1 MRFFRVGAP
10 RNHDGRSLM
19 ENYNVYQDIANRT
32 GGDIYV
38 GVVGPVRTGKS
49 TFIKRFMEVL
59 VLPNAEGAEKSEMID
74 ELPQAAAGK
83 TVMTT
88 EPKFVPAKA
97 AKITVAKGAEA
108 RVRLVDCVGFA
119 VEGANGFE
127 EDGAPRLVKTPW
139 REEAMPFEQAAAFG
153 TEKVIREHSTVGV
166 LVTTD
171 GSVTGIPRENY
182 EGAEA
187 RAVQELKGI
196 KKPFVIVLNCQN
208 PSEQTE
214 LRNRLENKY
223 EAPVVALNVE
233 TMGETELC
241 EVLQKALFEFPVMR
255 IDVKIP
261 NWLQALPEE
270 NETVDRLL
278 CAVKKAAAHTI
289 TMRDCLALEGLFGE
303 DSGFINPEEIR
314 MDLGKGGVEIS
325 IGAKRELFYE
335 TLSAACEETIA
346 DDLALMR
353 YAQSLSQTKRDFDKV
368 KDALVEAEKNGYG
381 IVYPDETDYR
391 LEKPQLVKKGVGY
404 GVQFRAKA
412 PSYHI
417 VKVNVT
423 GSVNPIIGT
432 KQQGEDFVQE
442 TLKNYETDEVWET
455 NIFGKSLRSLVGDEL
470 SGKTN
475 AMPVELRKK
484 MRRTVS
490 RIVND
495 GKSNV
500 LCILF

>member
-1 MRFFRVGAP
+1 
-10 RNHDGRSLM
+10 M
-19 ENYNVYQDIANRT
+19 ENYSVYRDIANRT
-32 GGDIYV
+32 GGDIYI

-59 VLPNAEGAEKSEMID
+59 VLPQADGAEKSVMVD

-97 AKITVAKGAEA
+97 AKISVAKGAEA

-119 VEGANGFE
+119 VDGASGFE

-139 REEAMPFEQAAAFG
+139 QDAPMPFEQAAAFG

-187 RAVQELKGI
+187 RAVQELKAI
-196 KKPFVIVLNCQN
+196 KKPFVIVLNCKN
-208 PSEQTE
+208 PEGQAE
-214 LRNRLENKY
+214 LKNRLENKY

-233 TMGETELC
+233 MMGEAELC

-255 IDVKIP
+255 IDVKMP
-261 NWLQALPEE
+261 KWLQALPED
-270 NETVDRLL
+270 NETVEKLL
-278 CAVKKAAAHTI
+278 STVKKAAAHAI
-289 TMRDCLALEGLFGE
+289 TMHDCLAMEQLFDE
-303 DSGFINPEEIR
+303 NSGFINPEEIR
-314 MDLGKGGVEIS
+314 MDLGKGNVEIT
-325 IGAKRELFYE
+325 IDAKRGLFYE
-335 TLSAACEETIA
+335 TLSDACEDVIE

-353 YAQSLSQTKRDFDKV
+353 YVQGLSRIKRGYDKV
-368 KDALVEAEKNGYG
+368 KDAFKEAEESGYG
-381 IVYPDETDYR
+381 IVYPDETDYN

-417 VKVNVT
+417 VKVNVM

-432 KQQGEDFVQE
+432 KQQGEEFVAE
-442 TLKNYETDEVWET
+442 TLKNYDAGEEVWET
-455 NIFGKSLRSLVGDEL
+455 NIFGKSLRSLMGDEL

-490 RIVND
+490 KIVND
-495 GKSNV
+495 GKGNV
-500 LCILF
+500 ICIVF

>member
-1 MRFFRVGAP
+1 
-10 RNHDGRSLM
+10 M

-32 GGDIYV
+32 GGDIYI

-49 TFIKRFMEVL
+49 TFIKRFMETL
-59 VLPNAEGAEKSEMID
+59 VLPQADAADRAVMTD

-97 AKITVAKGAEA
+97 AKISVAKGAEA
-108 RVRLVDCVGFA
+108 YVRLVDCVGFA
-119 VEGANGFE
+119 VEGASGFD

-139 REEAMPFEQAAAFG
+139 QEQAMPFEQAAEYG
-153 TEKVIREHSTVGV
+153 TEKVIREHSTIGV

-182 EGAEA
+182 MAAEE
-187 RAVQELKGI
+187 RAVRELKALQ
-196 KKPFVIVLNCQN
+196 KPFVILLNCQD
-208 PSEQTE
+208 PTSQMGLKES
-214 LRNRLENKY
+214 LENKY

-233 TMGETELC
+233 NMAETDIC

-255 IDVKIP
+255 IDVKMP
-261 NWLQALPEE
+261 KWLQSLPEE
-270 NETVDRLL
+270 NRTVLALL
-278 CAVKKAAAHTI
+278 AAVKKAAATTV
-289 TMRDCLALEGLFGE
+289 TMRDCLALESLFE
-303 DSGFINPEEIR
+303 TESGFLNPDEIR
-314 MDLGKGGVEIS
+314 MDLGKGRVEITV
-325 IGAKRELFYE
+325 GAKQSLFYE
-335 TLSAACEETIA
+335 TLSETCAENIT

-353 YAQSLSQTKRDFDKV
+353 YVQNLSETKRDYDKI
-368 KDALVEAEKNGYG
+368 KDAFKEAETNGYG
-381 IVYPDETDYR
+381 IVYPEESDYR
-391 LEKPQLVKKGVGY
+391 LEKPQLVKKGAGY

-417 VKVNVT
+417 VKINVT

-432 KQQGEDFVQE
+432 KQQGEEFVNE
-442 TLKNYETDEVWET
+442 TLKNYQDGDGVWET
-455 NIFGKSLRSLVGDEL
+455 NIFGKSLRALVGDEL
-470 SGKTN
+470 SGKAN
-475 AMPVELRKK
+475 AMPFELRKK

-490 RIVND
+490 KIVND

-500 LCILF
+500 ICIVF

>member
-1 MRFFRVGAP
+1 
-10 RNHDGRSLM
+10 M
-19 ENYNVYQDIANRT
+19 ENYSVYQDIANRT
-32 GGDIYV
+32 GGDIYI

-49 TFIKRFMEVL
+49 TFIKRFMETL
-59 VLPNAEGAEKSEMID
+59 VLPNAEGAEKAVMID

-97 AKITVAKGAEA
+97 AKISVAKGAEA

-127 EDGAPRLVKTPW
+127 EDGSPRLVKTPW
-139 REEAMPFEQAAAFG
+139 REEAMPFEKAAEFG

-187 RAVQELKGI
+187 RAVQELKSI

-208 PSEQTE
+208 PSEQME
-214 LRNRLENKY
+214 LRNQLENKY

-233 TMGETELC
+233 MMGETELC

-255 IDVKIP
+255 IDVKMP
-261 NWLQALPEE
+261 NWLQSLPEE
-270 NETVDRLL
+270 NETVGRLL
-278 CAVKKAAAHTI
+278 FAVKKAVGATV
-289 TMRDCLALEGLFGE
+289 TMRDCLALENLFGE

-314 MDLGKGGVEIS
+314 MDLGKGCVEIA
-325 IGAKRELFYE
+325 IGAKRSLFYE
-335 TLSAACEETIA
+335 TLSVACNEVIL
-346 DDLALMR
+346 DDLALMH
-353 YAQSLSQTKRDFDKV
+353 YVQALSQTKHHFDKV
-368 KDALVEAEKNGYG
+368 KDALEEAEKNGYG

-404 GVQFRAKA
+404 GVQFKAKA

-432 KQQGEDFVQE
+432 KQQGEDFVHE
-442 TLKNYETDEVWET
+442 TLKTYETDEVWET

-470 SGKTN
+470 SGKTD
-475 AMPVELRKK
+475 AMPVELRTK

-500 LCILF
+500 LCIVF